1 VGVAGFDDLCALT
14 ARGDPWHVDLSVAD
28 VDPGGETPP
37 LAAELAAWAFV
48 RLASNDGESPR
59 ARD

>member
-1 VGVAGFDDLCALT
+1 
-14 ARGDPWHVDLSVAD
+14 VDLSVAD
-28 VDPGGETPP
+28 LDPGGETPP

>member
-1 VGVAGFDDLCALT
+1 
-14 ARGDPWHVDLSVAD
+14 VDLSVAD

-37 LAAELAAWAFV
+37 PAAELAASAFV
-48 RLASNDGESPR
+48 RLASNDGEPPR